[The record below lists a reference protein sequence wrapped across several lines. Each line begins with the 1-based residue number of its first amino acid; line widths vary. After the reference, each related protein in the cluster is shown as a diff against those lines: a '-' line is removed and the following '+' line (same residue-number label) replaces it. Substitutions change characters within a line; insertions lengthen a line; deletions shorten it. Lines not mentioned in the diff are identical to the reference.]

1 MPEAAIAREL
11 ALCFTT
17 IALVTDH
24 DAGVDGG
31 EAVTHEE
38 VLAVF
43 ARNVDALR
51 SVLHTALPAM
61 PAPEPDDTAT
71 CACRRALD
79 GIALPFELPA

>member
-11 ALCFTT
+11 AMCFTT

-43 ARNVDALR
+43 AANVEDLKAVLRAALAGCPRPSRDA
-51 SVLHTALPAM
+51 
-61 PAPEPDDTAT
+61 EAT
-71 CACRRALD
+71 CACRRAST
-79 GIALPFELPA
+79 GSRCRSPCR